1 MGNHLRPIGSEKLEG
16 MDKIQRIMEIAR
28 YKENIPTPINEDKST
43 EYTKTL
49 ADGRNYQ
56 IIKERN
62 GYVIKRAINEST
74 TEYDYLEPMKNR
86 KYYSSYSQ
94 AFKRLNLVA
103 KEVNVNEGQEK
114 NVNLFYESADEA
126 TKYILKMGGET
137 KEQAA
142 PAPAPAPV
150 PAPAPAPAP
159 APEDMA
165 PAPEGEPMAE
175 PEMDLGD
182 DMEQDDNEPVT
193 LKSIQKLTGKL
204 AQKLRTFQEEEQG
217 EEEMSSKDTKYVIN
231 SILSALDLDAL
242 EEEDKEEI
250 VGKFEGEEEGEFN
263 SDEMGDEEGM
273 GDDELGMGDDELG
286 MAPEGEMAEDYDEL
300 GEISRHFG
308 SFDDEEWTG
317 DDNKKY
323 KSDDFDFDFEEEEFN
338 DAPSFRAKHPD
349 MDWFE
354 KGDRDSDFFDKYKD
368 QHNSPLKV
376 RTRKN
381 EMGEGFG
388 EDEFEPVTPR
398 EAKIKHPH
406 IKDHESHG
414 IEDMLETVFS
424 ESKVDS
430 ILKGYF
436 KVEENEKRLIESK
449 KRQAKL
455 VTESKKT
462 KINKIKQLSD
472 SISQEVG
479 ARKLMEKYPNA
490 KLVGKTN
497 RQNLVFEMND
507 EQLRVNTKGQII

>member
-1 MGNHLRPIGSEKLEG
+1 MGNNLRPVGSEKLEG
-16 MDKIQRIMEIAR
+16 MAKIQRIMEIAR

-49 ADGRNYQ
+49 ADGKNYQ

-62 GYVIKRAINEST
+62 GYVIKRTINEST
-74 TEYDYLEPMKNR
+74 EEYDYLEPMKNR

-103 KEVNVNEGQEK
+103 KEVNINEGQEK
-114 NVNLFYESADEA
+114 HVNLFYESENDA
-126 TKYILKMGGET
+126 TKYILKMKGGET
-137 KEQAA
+137 DEQVA

-159 APEDMA
+159 APEGDMA

-182 DMEQDDNEPVT
+182 DMDQDDNEPVT

-204 AQKLRTFQEEEQG
+204 AQKLRTFQEDEQAD
-217 EEEMSSKDTKYVIN
+217 EEMSSKDTKYVIN

-250 VGKFEGEEEGEFN
+250 VGKFEGEEEGGDFN
-263 SDEMGDEEGM
+263 PDEMSGEEPTGEEGM
-273 GDDELGMGDDELG
+273 SDDELG
-286 MAPEGEMAEDYDEL
+286 MAPEGEMAEGFGDF
-300 GEISRHFG
+300 EIPSKF
-308 SFDDEEWTG
+308 SDFDDEKEKDFSFDLDK
-317 DDNKKY
+317 DD
-323 KSDDFDFDFEEEEFN
+323 DDFNFEEEEFEP
-338 DAPSFRAKHPD
+338 AP
-349 MDWFE
+349 
-354 KGDRDSDFFDKYKD
+354 
-368 QHNSPLKV
+368 
-376 RTRKN
+376 
-381 EMGEGFG
+381 
-388 EDEFEPVTPR
+388 PR
-398 EAKIKHPH
+398 EARIKHPH

-414 IEDMLETVFS
+414 IEDMLENVFS

-436 KVEENEKRLIESK
+436 KVEGNEKRLIESK
-449 KRQAKL
+449 KRQTKL
-455 VTESKKT
+455 ISENKKT
-462 KINKIKQLSD
+462 KINKIKQLSE

-497 RQNLVFEMND
+497 KQNLVFEMND

>member
-1 MGNHLRPIGSEKLEG
+1 MGNNLRPVGSEKLEG
-16 MDKIQRIMEIAR
+16 MAKIQRIMEIAR

-49 ADGRNYQ
+49 ADGKNYQ

-62 GYVIKRAINEST
+62 GYVIKRTINEST
-74 TEYDYLEPMKNR
+74 EEYDYLEPMKNR

-103 KEVNVNEGQEK
+103 KEVNINEGQEK
-114 NVNLFYESADEA
+114 NVNLFYESENDA
-126 TKYILKMGGET
+126 TKYILKMKGGET
-137 KEQAA
+137 DEQVA

-159 APEDMA
+159 APEGDMA
-165 PAPEGEPMAE
+165 PAPEGEPMVE

-182 DMEQDDNEPVT
+182 DMDQDDNEPVT

-204 AQKLRTFQEEEQG
+204 AQKLRTFQEDEQAD
-217 EEEMSSKDTKYVIN
+217 EEMSSKDTKYVIN

-250 VGKFEGEEEGEFN
+250 VGKFEGEEEGGDFN
-263 SDEMGDEEGM
+263 PDEMGGEEPTGEEGM
-273 GDDELGMGDDELG
+273 SDDELG
-286 MAPEGEMAEDYDEL
+286 MAPEGEMAEGFGDF
-300 GEISRHFG
+300 EIPSKF
-308 SFDDEEWTG
+308 SDFDDEEEKDFSFDLDKG
-317 DDNKKY
+317 DD
-323 KSDDFDFDFEEEEFN
+323 DFDFEEEEFEP
-338 DAPSFRAKHPD
+338 AP
-349 MDWFE
+349 
-354 KGDRDSDFFDKYKD
+354 
-368 QHNSPLKV
+368 
-376 RTRKN
+376 
-381 EMGEGFG
+381 
-388 EDEFEPVTPR
+388 PR
-398 EAKIKHPH
+398 EARIKHPH

-414 IEDMLETVFS
+414 IEDMLENVFS

-449 KRQAKL
+449 KRQTKL
-455 VTESKKT
+455 ISENKKT
-462 KINKIKQLSD
+462 KINKIKQLSE

-497 RQNLVFEMND
+497 KQNLVFEMND

>member
-1 MGNHLRPIGSEKLEG
+1 MGNNLRPVGSEKLEG
-16 MDKIQRIMEIAR
+16 VAKIQRIMEIAR

-49 ADGRNYQ
+49 ADGKNYQ

-62 GYVIKRAINEST
+62 GYVIKRTINEST
-74 TEYDYLEPMKNR
+74 EEYDYLEPMKNR

-103 KEVNVNEGQEK
+103 KEVNINEGQEK
-114 NVNLFYESADEA
+114 NVNLFYESENDA
-126 TKYILKMGGET
+126 TKYILKMKGGET
-137 KEQAA
+137 DEQVA

-159 APEDMA
+159 APEGDMA

-175 PEMDLGD
+175 PEMGLGD
-182 DMEQDDNEPVT
+182 DMDQDDNEPVT

-204 AQKLRTFQEEEQG
+204 AQKLRTFQEDEQAD
-217 EEEMSSKDTKYVIN
+217 EEMSSKDTKYVIN

-250 VGKFEGEEEGEFN
+250 VGKFEGEEEGGDFN
-263 SDEMGDEEGM
+263 PDEMSGEEPTGEEGM
-273 GDDELGMGDDELG
+273 SDDELG
-286 MAPEGEMAEDYDEL
+286 MAPEGEMAEGFGDF
-300 GEISRHFG
+300 EIPSKF
-308 SFDDEEWTG
+308 SDFDDEDMDSG
-317 DDNKKY
+317 
-323 KSDDFDFDFEEEEFN
+323 EELY
-338 DAPSFRAKHPD
+338 PSFSSDKEFKGMSKSMGD
-349 MDWFE
+349 MSIDDDE
-354 KGDRDSDFFDKYKD
+354 
-368 QHNSPLKV
+368 
-376 RTRKN
+376 
-381 EMGEGFG
+381 
-388 EDEFEPVTPR
+388 EFEPAPPR
-398 EAKIKHPH
+398 EARIKHPH

-414 IEDMLETVFS
+414 IEDMLENVFS

-449 KRQAKL
+449 KRQTKL
-455 VTESKKT
+455 ISENKKT
-462 KINKIKQLSD
+462 KINKIKQLSE

-497 RQNLVFEMND
+497 KQNLVFEMND